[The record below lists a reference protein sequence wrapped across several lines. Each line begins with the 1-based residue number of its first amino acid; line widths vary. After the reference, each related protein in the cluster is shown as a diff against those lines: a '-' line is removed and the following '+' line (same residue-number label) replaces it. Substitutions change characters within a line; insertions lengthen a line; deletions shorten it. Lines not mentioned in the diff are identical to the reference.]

1 MEWWLLLVIIFATLI
16 FLFLIEVPVAFSFL
30 LINVLGFYF
39 FMGGRAGLNQLIL
52 SIYESVTTFVLLP
65 VPLFILMGD
74 LMFRTGVAP
83 RMIETLDK
91 WLGRVPGRLSLL
103 TVFGGAVFGA
113 VSGASMASVAMLGSV
128 VLPDMEKRGYKKPMS
143 LGPILGS
150 AGLDILIPP
159 SAVGV
164 VLAALGRFPVGK
176 FLVAITIPG
185 ILLAVLYAIYV
196 IVRCRLQPSLAPAYE
211 TTPTPLSEK
220 INATLYYVVPLGSV
234 FFLAIGLIFLGVAT
248 PSEAAAL
255 GALGSF
261 GLALFYRSLNWKVFK
276 ETIASVLRVT
286 VMVFMIIAGATAF
299 SQILAFTGTTV
310 ELVMLSERLPLPP
323 MLILVL
329 MQIIVLIMGCFME
342 GISIIMVTIPI
353 FMPIINA
360 LGFNPIWFGAILL
373 LNLQVGG
380 ISPPFG
386 MTLFVLKGVAPRH
399 ITMKDIYL
407 AAYPFI
413 ALDILMMALMMA
425 FPQITLWAP
434 GLMK

>member
-1 MEWWLLLVIIFATLI
+1 MEWWLFLIMIFSILI
-16 FLFLIEVPVAFSFL
+16 FLFLTRVPVAFSFL
-30 LINVLGFYF
+30 LINIVGFF
-39 FMGGRAGLNQLIL
+39 LFMGGKAGLNQLIL

-65 VPLFILMGD
+65 IPLFIMMGD

-83 RMIETLDK
+83 RMIEALDM

-128 VLPDMEKRGYKKPMS
+128 VLPQMQERGYKHPMS

-159 SAVGV
+159 SALGV
-164 VLAALGRFPVGK
+164 VLAALGRFSVGK

-185 ILLAVLYAIYV
+185 ILLAVLYAAYV

-211 TTPTPLSEK
+211 STAAPLSKK
-220 INATLYYVVPLGSV
+220 INATLYYVLPLGSV

-255 GALGSF
+255 GALGCF
-261 GLALFYRSLNWKVFK
+261 GLALFYRSLSWKVFN
-276 ETIASVLRVT
+276 ESVGSVLRVT
-286 VMVFMIIAGATAF
+286 VMIFMIIAGATAF
-299 SQILAFTGTTV
+299 SQILAFSGATV
-310 ELVMLSERLPLPP
+310 ELVKLSERFPLPP

-329 MQIIVLIMGCFME
+329 MQLIVLIMGCFME
-342 GISIIMVTIPI
+342 AISIIMVTIPI
-353 FMPIINA
+353 FMPIIKT
-360 LGFNPIWFGAILL
+360 LGFDPIWFGAIML

-386 MTLFVLKGVAPRH
+386 LTLFVLKGVAPGH
-399 ITMKDIYL
+399 ITMGDIYA

-413 ALDILMMALMMA
+413 ALDILMMAIMMA
-425 FPQITLWAP
+425 VPQITLWAP
-434 GLMK
+434 SLMK